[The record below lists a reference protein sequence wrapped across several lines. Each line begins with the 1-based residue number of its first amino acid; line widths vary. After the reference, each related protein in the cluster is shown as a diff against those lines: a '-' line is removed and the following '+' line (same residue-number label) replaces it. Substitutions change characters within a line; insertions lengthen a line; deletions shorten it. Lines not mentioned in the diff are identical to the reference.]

1 MRLDAPGVFRGYLRA
16 LANKPIEV
24 IVRVK
29 RSQRSRRQNSWYW
42 GCIIPM
48 LAEHCGYTPDEMHE
62 LMAMKFLRIEDCP
75 VTGSPRRQRTPK
87 TNTAEF
93 AEYCE
98 QIRIFAATELG
109 VVIPDPQQVETRA
122 A

>member
-1 MRLDAPGVFRGYLRA
+1 MVFRGYLRS

-24 IVRVK
+24 IVRIR
-29 RSQRSRRQNSWYW
+29 RSQRSQRQQGWYF

-48 LAEHCGYTPDEMHE
+48 LAEHCGYTKDEMHE

-75 VTGSPRRQRTPK
+75 VTGSPRRKRTPK

-93 AEYCE
+93 AEYCD
-98 QIRIFAATELG
+98 QIRIFAASELG
-109 VVIPDPQQVETRA
+109 LVIPDPEQVEVA